1 MELLLSQLREQERKQ
16 GSTPYLDSV
25 LAAFAPSPRH
35 EKVEARR
42 ATGTGHPLREEP
54 TSALLEP
61 LSERELEVL
70 RLLEQ
75 GASNQEIAQGLVL
88 ALSTVKSHVR
98 TILAKLEASNRT
110 QAVKRARTL
119 GLPDGLSQLWSQE
132 VVEFIKQ
139 W

>member
-42 ATGTGHPLREEP
+42 ATGTGHPLGEEP

-98 TILAKLEASNRT
+98 TVLAKLEASNRT
-110 QAVKRARTL
+110 QAVKRARIL
-119 GLPDGLSQLWSQE
+119 GLLPDQP
-132 VVEFIKQ
+132 
-139 W
+139 

>member
-1 MELLLSQLREQERKQ
+1 
-16 GSTPYLDSV
+16 
-25 LAAFAPSPRH
+25 
-35 EKVEARR
+35 
-42 ATGTGHPLREEP
+42 
-54 TSALLEP
+54 